1 MRAELDAERAERR
14 RLEDQNERLRHFIRQ
29 LQRMQFGRRSEKL
42 DPDQLALALEDLE
55 QAVAESEAEAE
66 KADPPVRQARGRQR
80 RQSRGALPDHL
91 PRIEVVIEPA
101 TTVCPCCNGAMHVIG
116 EDRSERLDV
125 IPMRYQV
132 IVTRRPKYGCR
143 TCQSAVVQ
151 APAPPRLIE
160 GGLPTERMVAHVLV
174 TKYADHAP
182 LYRQAQM
189 LARQGIAID
198 RSTLASWVGYAA
210 AELKPL
216 WRLLRDQLLGSA
228 KLFVDET
235 TAPVLDPGRGRTK
248 TGYFWAIARDDRPW
262 GGSDP
267 PAVVYSYAPGR
278 GSEHASALLKDFR
291 GILQTD
297 GYVAYKSVAKPP
309 DIEGG
314 TGDGVMLAH
323 CWAHCRTAVLRHRQ
337 SGPAPIA
344 REALQRIAALYE
356 IEAEIRGKSAAE
368 RQAARQVRS
377 KPLVD
382 ALKLW
387 LEQRA
392 AELPRK
398 SALAEA
404 IGYALNQW
412 DGLARFLDDGR
423 IEIDSNTVERSM
435 RPIALNRK
443 NALFAGHDLGA
454 ENWAVLASL
463 IETCKLHGVNPEAWL
478 ADVLTRLVDNWP
490 NRRLAELTPWAWQA
504 AQNTS
509 IAPRRER
516 HCRGRG
522 RTQAIKQA
530 TNRCPRSSAY
540 FQHWDCDGMKLGH
553 FLSSRSDDGSAW
565 HARFK
570 ISPPIGTYFVSA
582 AR

>member
-1 MRAELDAERAERR
+1 MASFDDLPDDPSALREAVLAMRTELAAERARR
-14 RLEDQNERLRHFIRQ
+14 RGLEDQNERLRHFIRQ

-55 QAVAESEAEAE
+55 QAVAEADAEAE
-66 KADPPVRQARGRQR
+66 KADPVLRRSRGRER
-80 RQSRGALPDHL
+80 RRSRGALPEHL

-101 TTVCPCCNGAMHVIG
+101 TTVCPCCQGPMHQIG

-143 TCQSAVVQ
+143 TCQSAIVQ
-151 APAPPRLIE
+151 APAPPRLVE
-160 GGLPTERMVAHVLV
+160 GGLPTEGLLAHVLV
-174 TKYADHAP
+174 AKYADHAP

-198 RSTLASWVGYAA
+198 RSTLASWVGTAA

-216 WRLLRDQLLGSA
+216 WRLLRDELLGSA

-248 TGYFWAIARDDRPW
+248 TGWFWAIARDDRPW
-262 GGSDP
+262 GGTDP
-267 PAVVYSYAPGR
+267 PAVIYSYTPGR
-278 GSEHASALLKDFR
+278 GNEHAAALLKDFR

-297 GYVAYKSVAKPP
+297 AYVAYKKVAEPLA
-309 DIEGG
+309 EGG
-314 TGDGVMLAH
+314 PDNGVVLAH
-323 CWAHCRTAVLRHRQ
+323 CWAHCRRRFFEIAQKR
-337 SGPAPIA
+337 PAPIA
-344 REALQRIAALYE
+344 REALQRIAAFYE
-356 IEAEIRGKSAAE
+356 IEAEIRGRSAEE
-368 RQAARQVRS
+368 RRVARQSRT
-377 KPLVD
+377 KPLL
-382 ALKLW
+382 AAMRLW
-387 LEQRA
+387 LEQRR

-398 SALAEA
+398 SPLAEA

-412 DGLARFLDDGR
+412 EGLTRFADDGR

-463 IETCKLHGVNPEAWL
+463 IETCKWHDVNPEAWL
-478 ADVLTRLVDNWP
+478 ADVLTRLVGGWP
-490 NRRLAELTPWAWQA
+490 NRRLAELTPWAWKA
-504 AQNTS
+504 ANTDVV
-509 IAPRRER
+509 R
-516 HCRGRG
+516 
-522 RTQAIKQA
+522 
-530 TNRCPRSSAY
+530 
-540 FQHWDCDGMKLGH
+540 
-553 FLSSRSDDGSAW
+553 
-565 HARFK
+565 
-570 ISPPIGTYFVSA
+570 A
-582 AR
+582 AA